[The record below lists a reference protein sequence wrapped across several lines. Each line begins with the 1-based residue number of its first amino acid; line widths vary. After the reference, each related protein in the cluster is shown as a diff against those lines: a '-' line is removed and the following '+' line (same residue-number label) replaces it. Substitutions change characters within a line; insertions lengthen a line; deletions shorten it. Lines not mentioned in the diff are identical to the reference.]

1 VWAEVFV
8 PVVEPEGAPMRLQ
21 VKTQRDHV
29 SDSVKDYVEKRIG
42 KLDRRLYSGT
52 LVEVTLGKE
61 SNPSI
66 ADGHWVEAI
75 VYMKGPNLVAKEHA
89 PAYEAAVDR
98 LVDKLERQL
107 DKHKN
112 KRIEKPRRDARQ
124 RAEPPPVSVEE
135 IEQHLAGGEDEAA
148 A

>member
-1 VWAEVFV
+1 
-8 PVVEPEGAPMRLQ
+8 MRLQ
-21 VKTQRDHV
+21 VKAVREQL
-29 SDSVKDYVEKRIG
+29 SDSVKSYVEKRIR

-66 ADGHWVEAI
+66 ADGHWAEAI

-107 DKHKN
+107 DRYKD

-124 RAEPPPVSVEE
+124 RAEPPPVPVEE
-135 IEQHLAGGEDEAA
+135 IEQQLASNEDEAA

>member
-1 VWAEVFV
+1 
-8 PVVEPEGAPMRLQ
+8 MRLQ
-21 VKTQRDHV
+21 VKAVHNQV
-29 SDSVKDYVEKRIG
+29 SDSVKAHVEKRIG
-42 KLDRRLYSGT
+42 KLDRRLWDGT

-66 ADGHWVEAI
+66 ADDHWAEAI
-75 VYMKGPNLVAKEHA
+75 VYMKGPNLVAKESA
-89 PAYEAAVDR
+89 ATYEAAIDR

-107 DKHKN
+107 DKYKD

-124 RAEPPPVSVEE
+124 RAEPPPTPAEQ
-135 IEQHLAGGEDEAA
+135 IEQELTDGEDEAA

>member
-1 VWAEVFV
+1 VWAQVFV
-8 PVVEPEGAPMRLQ
+8 PVVDPEGAPMRLQ
-21 VKTQRDHV
+21 VKTQRAHV
-29 SDSVKDYVEKRIG
+29 NASVRDYVEKRIG

-61 SNPSI
+61 GNPSI
-66 ADGHWVEAI
+66 ADDHWVEAI

-89 PAYEAAVDR
+89 PAYEAAIDR

-107 DKHKN
+107 DRYKD

-124 RAEPPPVSVEE
+124 RVEPPPASAEQ
-135 IEQHLAGGEDEAA
+135 IEQELSSPEDEAA

>member
-1 VWAEVFV
+1 
-8 PVVEPEGAPMRLQ
+8 MRLQ
-21 VKTQRDHV
+21 VKAQHDHV

-42 KLDRRLYSGT
+42 KLDRRLYEGT

-66 ADGHWVEAI
+66 ADGHWAEAI

-89 PAYEAAVDR
+89 ATYEAAIDLV
-98 LVDKLERQL
+98 VDKLERQL
-107 DKHKN
+107 EKYRD

-124 RAEPPPVSVEE
+124 RAEPPPVPVEE
-135 IEQHLAGGEDEAA
+135 IEQELAADPDEAA

>member
-1 VWAEVFV
+1 
-8 PVVEPEGAPMRLQ
+8 MRLQ
-21 VKTQRDHV
+21 VKAHHDQLT
-29 SDSVKDYVEKRIG
+29 DSVRAYVEKRIG
-42 KLDRRLYSGT
+42 KLDRRLWDGT

-61 SNPSI
+61 KNPAI

-89 PAYEAAVDR
+89 SAYEAAVDR

-107 DKHKN
+107 QKYRDK
-112 KRIEKPRRDARQ
+112 RVEKPRRDARQ
-124 RAEPPPVSVEE
+124 RTEPPPAPVEQ
-135 IEQHLAGGEDEAA
+135 IEQDLASGEDEAA

>member
-1 VWAEVFV
+1 
-8 PVVEPEGAPMRLQ
+8 MRLQ
-21 VKTQRDHV
+21 VKAQRDHL
-29 SDSVKDYVEKRIG
+29 SDSVKQYVEKRLG

-66 ADGHWVEAI
+66 ADGHWAEAI

-107 DKHKN
+107 EKHRDK
-112 KRIEKPRRDARQ
+112 RVEKPRRDARQ
-124 RAEPPPVSVEE
+124 RVEPPPASVEQ
-135 IEQHLAGGEDEAA
+135 IEQDLAGGEDEAA

>member
-1 VWAEVFV
+1 
-8 PVVEPEGAPMRLQ
+8 MRLQ
-21 VKTQRDHV
+21 VKAQRDHL
-29 SDSVKDYVEKRIG
+29 SDSVKEYVEKRIG
-42 KLDRRLYSGT
+42 KLDRRLYSET

-66 ADGHWVEAI
+66 ADGHWAEAI

-107 DKHKN
+107 DKYKD
-112 KRIEKPRRDARQ
+112 KRVEKPRRDARQ
-124 RAEPPPVSVEE
+124 RVEPPPLPVEQ
-135 IEQHLAGGEDEAA
+135 IEEELATDEGDEAA